1 MTEQILTMD
10 STAIKL
16 ETLEALARGINFDL
30 RNACVSFCAVVRLV
44 CVCVGIGGPS
54 DWEAEFLSAVP

>member
-44 CVCVGIGGPS
+44 CVSIGGPS
-54 DWEAEFLSAVP
+54 DWEAEFSSTAP